1 MHPAHSTSILLAV
14 ERDTPCTSILMLVER
29 DTGLAVEGETLCTS
43 ILLTVER
50 DTPCTSILLAV
61 EMDTHCTSIMLAV
74 EIMECR
80 LKRKRI
86 RGRMKMDCA
95 TKQESRQLRDA
106 AKWVQSV
113 RDGRKKVCRDE
124 EKRVGKGSRKG

>member
-1 MHPAHSTSILLAV
+1 VHVHTDV
-14 ERDTPCTSILMLVER
+14 GGR
-29 DTGLAVEGETLCTS
+29 DTGLAVERETPCTSILLTVERDTPCTS

-61 EMDTHCTSIMLAV
+61 EMDTPCTSIMLAV

-95 TKQESRQLRDA
+95 TKQESRKLRDA

-113 RDGRKKVCRDE
+113 RDGNKKVCRDE